1 MVLDSMTFTLVRLPV
16 VGGHDLKHRPEGLMH
31 TYQPQGKVMFSEA
44 SVCPQGGLPTSA
56 YWGGVV
62 CLLLPT

>member
-31 TYQPQGKVMFSEA
+31 TYQPQGKVMFQKHL
-44 SVCPQGGLPTSA
+44 SVHRGVCLLLPIR
-56 YWGGVV
+56 GVV